1 MQVSLKTDAQA
12 KQLTI
17 TLSDVDWGKIQR
29 GGFYQGEQQV
39 QRFHCENPTRT
50 EYD

>member
-17 TLSDVDWGKIQR
+17 TLSDVDWEKMRQGS
-29 GGFYQGEQQV
+29 FYQGEQQV
-39 QRFHCENPTRT
+39 QQCQAAI
-50 EYD
+50 